1 MLPDMS
7 DVLTEWS
14 QAVKLKTVTI
24 TTIDF
29 VETKTVVVA
38 DVLAVVQPANPEKL
52 QVDQIDFSLEYIQI
66 HSVTPM
72 AINQYIEWD
81 GRDFK
86 LVPFR
91 KGYGQYGYVEV
102 VGEETKLPLLV
113 ATPPPV
119 IP

>member
-14 QAVKLKTVTI
+14 QPVVLKTRTE

-29 VETKTVVVA
+29 VSTVIIA
-38 DVLAVVQPANPEKL
+38 AQGIMAVVQPADPEKL
-52 QVDQIDFSLEYIQI
+52 QVEQIDYSLEYIQI
-66 HSVTPM
+66 HSVSPM
-72 AINQYIEWD
+72 AIGQYVEWM
-81 GRDFK
+81 GRDYK

-91 KGYGQYGYVEV
+91 KGYGQYGYTEV

-113 ATPPPV
+113 PMP
-119 IP
+119 

>member
-7 DVLTEWS
+7 EVLTDWS
-14 QAVKLKTVTI
+14 QPITLKTVTE
-24 TTIDF
+24 TTVDF
-29 VETKTVVVA
+29 IPTTTVTVA
-38 DVLAVVQPANPEKL
+38 PIMAVVQPADPEKL
-52 QVDQIDFSLEYIQI
+52 QVDQIDFSLEYIQV
-66 HSVTPM
+66 HSVSPM
-72 AINQYIEWD
+72 AIGQYVEWM

-113 ATPPPV
+113 PTP
-119 IP
+119 

>member
-14 QAVKLKTVTI
+14 QPVKLKTVT
-24 TTIDF
+24 TTSADF
-29 VETKTVVVA
+29 VETQA
-38 DVLAVVQPANPEKL
+38 VLVFDIMAVVQPADPEKL
-52 QVDQIDFSLEYIQI
+52 QVNQIDFSLEYIQV
-66 HSVTPM
+66 HSVSPM
-72 AINQYIEWD
+72 AIGQYIEWD

-91 KGYGQYGYVEV
+91 KGYGQYGFVEV

-113 ATPPPV
+113 ATP
-119 IP
+119 

>member
-14 QAVKLKTVTI
+14 QPIKLKTVSE
-24 TTIDF
+24 TTVDF
-29 VETKTVVVA
+29 VPVVA
-38 DVLAVVQPANPEKL
+38 VTVADIVGVVQPADPEKL
-52 QVDQIDFSLEYIQI
+52 QVLQIDFSLEYIQI
-66 HSVTPM
+66 HSVSAM
-72 AINQYIEWD
+72 AIGQYVEWL

-91 KGYGQYGYVEV
+91 KGYVQYGYTEA

-113 ATPPPV
+113 PTP
-119 IP
+119 

>member
-14 QAVKLKTVTI
+14 QPVVLKTRTE
-24 TTIDF
+24 TTVDF
-29 VETKTVVVA
+29 VPTVNVA
-38 DVLAVVQPANPEKL
+38 AQEIMAVVQPADPEKL
-52 QVDQIDFSLEYIQI
+52 QVDQIDYSLEYIQI
-66 HSVTPM
+66 HSVSPM
-72 AINQYIEWD
+72 AIGQHVEWQ

-91 KGYGQYGYVEV
+91 KGFGQYGYVEC

-113 ATPPPV
+113 ATP
-119 IP
+119 

>member
-7 DVLTEWS
+7 AVLTDWS
-14 QAVKLKTVTI
+14 QPVILKTVTE

-29 VETKTVVVA
+29 IPVVNIA
-38 DVLAVVQPANPEKL
+38 AANIMAVVQPADPEKL

-66 HSVTPM
+66 HSVSPM
-72 AINQYIEWD
+72 AIGQYVQWN

-91 KGYGQYGYVEV
+91 KGYGQYGYTEA

-113 ATPPPV
+113 PTP
-119 IP
+119 

>member
-1 MLPDMS
+1 MS

-14 QAVKLKTVTI
+14 QSVKLKTVTI
-24 TTIDF
+24 TTVDF

-38 DVLAVVQPANPEKL
+38 DILAVVQPADPEKL

-72 AINQYIEWD
+72 AINQFVEWD

-91 KGYGQYGYVEV
+91 KGYGQYGYTEV

-113 ATPPPV
+113 ATP
-119 IP
+119 

>member
-14 QAVKLKTVTI
+14 QPVKLKTVTE
-24 TTIDF
+24 TTVDF
-29 VETKTVVVA
+29 VPTRVVVVA
-38 DVLAVVQPANPEKL
+38 DFLAVVQPADPEKL
-52 QVDQIDFSLEYIQI
+52 QVDQIDYSLEYIQV

-72 AINQYIEWD
+72 AIGQYIEWN

-86 LVPFR
+86 VVPFR
-91 KGYGQYGYVEV
+91 KGYGQYGYAEV

-113 ATPPPV
+113 AT
-119 IP
+119 

>member
-14 QAVKLKTVTI
+14 QPVKLKTVT
-24 TTIDF
+24 TTSVDF
-29 VETKTVVVA
+29 VETEA
-38 DVLAVVQPANPEKL
+38 VLVFDIMAVVQPADPEKL
-52 QVDQIDFSLEYIQI
+52 QVDQIDFSLEYIQV
-66 HSVTPM
+66 HSVSPM
-72 AINQYIEWD
+72 AIGQYIEWD

-91 KGYGQYGYVEV
+91 KGYGQYGFVEV

-113 ATPPPV
+113 ATP
-119 IP
+119 

>member
-14 QAVKLKTVTI
+14 QPVILKTVSS
-24 TTIDF
+24 TTVDF
-29 VETKTVVVA
+29 VETETVIA
-38 DVLAVVQPANPEKL
+38 LPIMAVVQPADPEKL
-52 QVDQIDFSLEYIQI
+52 KVEQIDFSLEYIQI
-66 HSVTPM
+66 HSVSPM
-72 AINQYIEWD
+72 TIGQYVEWL

-91 KGYGQYGYVEV
+91 KGYGQYGYVEA

-113 ATPPPV
+113 ATP
-119 IP
+119 

>member
-1 MLPDMS
+1 MS

-14 QAVKLKTVTI
+14 QPVKLKTVTE
-24 TTIDF
+24 TTLDF
-29 VETKTVVVA
+29 VPTRTVTA
-38 DVLAVVQPANPEKL
+38 ASIMAVVQPADAEKL
-52 QVDQIDFSLEYIQI
+52 QVDQIDYSLEYIQI

-72 AINQYIEWD
+72 AIGQYIEWD

-91 KGYGQYGYVEV
+91 KGYGQYGYSEC

-113 ATPPPV
+113 PTP
-119 IP
+119 

>member
-7 DVLTEWS
+7 DVLTEWL
-14 QAVKLKTVTI
+14 QPVKLKTVT
-24 TTIDF
+24 TTSVDF
-29 VETKTVVVA
+29 VETDVIVVA
-38 DVLAVVQPANPEKL
+38 GILAVVQPADPEKL
-52 QVDQIDFSLEYIQI
+52 QVDQIDYSLEYIQI

-72 AINQYIEWD
+72 AIGQYIEWD

-113 ATPPPV
+113 ATP
-119 IP
+119 

>member
-1 MLPDMS
+1 MS

-14 QAVKLKTVTI
+14 QPVKLKTVTE
-24 TTIDF
+24 TTLDF
-29 VETKTVVVA
+29 VPARTVTA
-38 DVLAVVQPANPEKL
+38 ASIMAVVQPADAEKL
-52 QVDQIDFSLEYIQI
+52 QVDQIDYSLEYIQI

-72 AINQYIEWD
+72 AIGQYIEWD

-91 KGYGQYGYVEV
+91 KGYGQYGYSEC

-113 ATPPPV
+113 PTP
-119 IP
+119 

>member
-14 QAVKLKTVTI
+14 QPVKLKTRI
-24 TTIDF
+24 ETTVDF
-29 VETKTVVVA
+29 VPTVVIVTE
-38 DVLAVVQPANPEKL
+38 DIRAVVQPADAERL
-52 QVDQIDFSLEYIQI
+52 QVDQIDYSLEYIQI

-72 AINQYIEWD
+72 AIGQYVEWD

-91 KGYGQYGYVEV
+91 KGYGQYGYVEA

-113 ATPPPV
+113 ETP
-119 IP
+119 

>member
-7 DVLTEWS
+7 EVLTEWS
-14 QAVKLKTVTI
+14 QPVVLKTVTV

-29 VETKTVVVA
+29 IETRIVDAVVIP
-38 DVLAVVQPANPEKL
+38 AVVQPADPEKL
-52 QVDQIDFSLEYIQI
+52 KVEQIDFSLEYIQI
-66 HSVTPM
+66 HSVSPM
-72 AINQYIEWD
+72 AIGQYVEWL

-91 KGYGQYGYVEV
+91 KGYGQYGYTEA

-113 ATPPPV
+113 PTP
-119 IP
+119 

>member
-7 DVLTEWS
+7 DVLAEWS
-14 QAVKLKTVTI
+14 QPVVLKTVTE

-29 VETKTVVVA
+29 VPKETISAVSIQ
-38 DVLAVVQPANPEKL
+38 AVVQPADPERL
-52 QVDQIDFSLEYIQI
+52 QVDQVDYALEYIQV

-72 AINQYIEWD
+72 AIGQYIEWD

-91 KGYGQYGYVEV
+91 KGYGQYGYAEV
-102 VGEETKLPLLV
+102 VGEETKRPVLV
-113 ATPPPV
+113 ATP
-119 IP
+119 

>member
-14 QAVKLKTVTI
+14 QAIKLKTVTI
-24 TTIDF
+24 TTADF

-38 DVLAVVQPANPEKL
+38 DILAVVQPADPEKL

-66 HSVTPM
+66 HGVTPM
-72 AINQYIEWD
+72 AIGQYVEWD

-91 KGYGQYGYVEV
+91 KGYGQYGFVEV

-113 ATPPPV
+113 ATP
-119 IP
+119 

>member
-24 TTIDF
+24 TTVDF
-29 VETKTVVVA
+29 VETKTVVVI
-38 DVLAVVQPANPEKL
+38 DILAVVQPADPEKL

-91 KGYGQYGYVEV
+91 KGYGQYGYTEV

-113 ATPPPV
+113 ATP
-119 IP
+119 

>member
-7 DVLTEWS
+7 DVLTEWL
-14 QAVKLKTVTI
+14 QPVKLKTVTE
-24 TTIDF
+24 TTVDF
-29 VETKTVVVA
+29 EPVTVVSVV
-38 DVLAVVQPANPEKL
+38 DTQAVVQPADPERL

-66 HSVTPM
+66 HSTTPM
-72 AINQYIEWD
+72 RIGQYIEWD

-102 VGEETKLPLLV
+102 VGEETQKPLLV
-113 ATPPPV
+113 ATP
-119 IP
+119 

>member
-7 DVLTEWS
+7 DVLTEWL
-14 QAVKLKTVTI
+14 QPVKLKTVTE
-24 TTIDF
+24 TTVDF
-29 VETKTVVVA
+29 VPVRTVVA
-38 DVLAVVQPANPEKL
+38 ANIFAVVQPADPEKL

-72 AINQYIEWD
+72 AIGQYIEWD

-113 ATPPPV
+113 ATP
-119 IP
+119 

>member
-7 DVLTEWS
+7 EVLTEWS
-14 QAVKLKTVTI
+14 QLIKLKTKTE

-29 VETKTVVVA
+29 VPTTTIA
-38 DVLAVVQPANPEKL
+38 ALDIMAVVQPADPEKL
-52 QVDQIDFSLEYIQI
+52 KVEQIDYSLEYIQI
-66 HSVTPM
+66 HSVSPM
-72 AINQYIEWD
+72 AIGQYVEWL

-91 KGYGQYGYVEV
+91 KGYGQYGYTEA

-113 ATPPPV
+113 PTP
-119 IP
+119 

>member
-14 QAVKLKTVTI
+14 QAVKLKTVAV
-24 TTIDF
+24 TTVDF
-29 VETKTVVVA
+29 VETETITSA
-38 DVLAVVQPANPEKL
+38 EIMAVVQPADPEKL
-52 QVDQIDFSLEYIQI
+52 KVEQIDFSLEYIQV
-66 HSVTPM
+66 HSVSPM
-72 AINQYIEWD
+72 AIGQYIEWD

-113 ATPPPV
+113 VTL
-119 IP
+119 

>member
-14 QAVKLKTVTI
+14 QPVILKTLTE
-24 TTIDF
+24 TTVDF
-29 VETKTVVVA
+29 IPVRSLVA
-38 DVLAVVQPANPEKL
+38 LPILAVVQPADPQKL

-66 HSVTPM
+66 HSVTSM
-72 AINQYIEWD
+72 VIGQFVEWQ

-91 KGYGQYGYVEV
+91 KGYSQYGYTEV
-102 VGEETKLPLLV
+102 VGEETKQPLLTV
-113 ATPPPV
+113 SP
-119 IP
+119 

>member
-7 DVLTEWS
+7 AVLTEWS
-14 QAVKLKTVTI
+14 QPIILKTVTE

-29 VETKTVVVA
+29 IPIVDVA
-38 DVLAVVQPANPEKL
+38 AANIMAVVQPADPEKL

-66 HSVTPM
+66 HSVSPM
-72 AINQYIEWD
+72 SIGQYVQWN

-91 KGYGQYGYVEV
+91 KGYGQYGYTEA

-113 ATPPPV
+113 PTP
-119 IP
+119 

>member
-7 DVLTEWS
+7 AVLTDWS
-14 QAVKLKTVTI
+14 QPVILKTVTEI
-24 TTIDF
+24 TIDF
-29 VETKTVVVA
+29 IPVVNIA
-38 DVLAVVQPANPEKL
+38 AASIMAVVQPADPERL

-66 HSVTPM
+66 HSVSPM
-72 AINQYIEWD
+72 AIGQYVQWN

-91 KGYGQYGYVEV
+91 KGYGQYGYTEA

-113 ATPPPV
+113 PTP
-119 IP
+119 